1 MNLSSQALN
10 LSSQTLNLPTQ
21 INGLREQ
28 ISGLRVDFRPGGDK
42 WMDGWTDRQ
51 TDRKMDGRMNKSP
64 LVFLQDFV
72 PFGSAA
78 LLPLT
83 LIYNHA
89 KQGNP

>member
-1 MNLSSQALN
+1 
-10 LSSQTLNLPTQ
+10 
-21 INGLREQ
+21 
-28 ISGLRVDFRPGGDK
+28 
-42 WMDGWTDRQ
+42 MDGRTDRWTDRQ
-51 TDRKMDGRMNKSP
+51 TDRQKDGWTDEQNSP
-64 LVFLQDFV
+64 CVLQDLV